1 MSSVVAQVST
11 RGVRSALQ
19 TGRQGIRSP
28 VRAKR
33 LLSSRAAA
41 RHIPAFCGRARTP
54 CTNAERVRGGQVQC
68 LAQSDA
74 VAIRTSS
81 RSYWVH
87 AGEEPE
93 PLDGKKKLDDETKL
107 NLGRTIRILK
117 ERLPT
122 ILQQPLPSEIL
133 ADNIS
138 LHLFPPPI
146 PTSPVANGKAAYKA
160 ALWTSPLAWNRL
172 PIIGN
177 VGLEVQ
183 SIRLQPGPLPFTPLR
198 TGSLEDMLVVR
209 WVTEPS
215 SLPSEFLRN
224 MAARIA
230 GGEQPDAQEFM
241 GLFAF
246 QFDHKGRVLDHTI
259 ESAEHSR
266 HWSKGMGSSVVRF
279 TDKLLGGIRQRGEPD
294 PVPFPACSGRGRGS
308 KGDKD

>member
-1 MSSVVAQVST
+1 MGTREDAMYEYRREGAGVGDELRGCESDRDPSVVQELLGP
-11 RGVRSALQ
+11 RGRGDGSS
-19 TGRQGIRSP
+19 GG
-28 VRAKR
+28 AK
-33 LLSSRAAA
+33 
-41 RHIPAFCGRARTP
+41 
-54 CTNAERVRGGQVQC
+54 
-68 LAQSDA
+68 
-74 VAIRTSS
+74 
-81 RSYWVH
+81 
-87 AGEEPE
+87 
-93 PLDGKKKLDDETKL
+93 KKKLDDETRL
-107 NLGRTIRILK
+107 NLGTTIRILK

-138 LHLFPPPI
+138 LHLFPSTHPHL
-146 PTSPVANGKAAYKA
+146 PVANGKAAYKA

-224 MAARIA
+224 MAARI
-230 GGEQPDAQEFM
+230 GGGSQPAAQEFM

-246 QFDHKGRVLDHTI
+246 QFDNKGRVLDHTI

-294 PVPFPACSGRGRGS
+294 PVLFPACSARGRGGGGGGGD